1 LSKPFSILPLILTFS
16 LSAQPSYID
25 SLRKAL
31 TDPPGVELTFEM
43 YQTMQGET
51 WTGSGEIEIVGTN
64 RYLAS
69 IGDQE
74 IKVEGNDVQTWNKT
88 SSQLIKDTLYQGNV
102 NIISLLNDDG
112 NVLKIL
118 DQMIENS
125 QIIIRFSVPEM
136 DARGTIIMNE
146 ISFLPIKII
155 LVNGPE
161 TQTVM
166 SIVKTQSIGLRSKFH
181 SFNPDAKETIDLRE

>member
-1 LSKPFSILPLILTFS
+1 MSKPFSILLLILTFS

-25 SLRKAL
+25 SLRTAL
-31 TDPPGVELTFEM
+31 THPPGVELSFEM
-43 YQTMQGET
+43 IQTMQGES
-51 WTGSGEIEIVGTN
+51 WTGTGEIEIIGAN

-74 IKVEGNDVQTWNKT
+74 IKVEGNYVQTWNKS

-112 NVLKIL
+112 NNLKIM

-125 QIIIRFSVPEM
+125 QITISFSVPEL
-136 DARGTIIMNE
+136 DASGTIVMDE
-146 ISFLPIKII
+146 ESFLPQKIV
-155 LVNGPE
+155 LDNGPE
-161 TQTVM
+161 TKTVM
-166 SIVKTQSIGLRSKFH
+166 NIVKTKSIGLESKFH
-181 SFNPDAKETIDLRE
+181 FFNPDVKDTIDLRE